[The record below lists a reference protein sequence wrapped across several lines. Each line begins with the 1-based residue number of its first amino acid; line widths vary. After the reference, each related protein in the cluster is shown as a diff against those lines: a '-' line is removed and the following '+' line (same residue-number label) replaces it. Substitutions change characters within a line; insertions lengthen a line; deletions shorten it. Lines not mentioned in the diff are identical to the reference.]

1 MSRPHINLRQL
12 INAGVHFGHTTRRW
26 NPHMAPYIFGERAG
40 VHILDLEQTVPLL
53 EQAMVA
59 VESTAAK
66 GGRILFVGTKKQAS
80 EIVSEAAKKCG
91 QYYINH
97 RWLGGTL
104 TNWKTVSN
112 SIQSLAQ
119 MEKYIQDHGTTLTKK
134 ERLDLDRKRE
144 KLERVLGGIRQ
155 MNAAPDLIIVL
166 DVNRERIAVQEA
178 NKLGIPI
185 VGILDTNADPAG
197 ITYPVPGNDD
207 ARKALRLYCDAFA
220 AAVLSGL
227 RVDVA
232 DYRSDTTEEEAPADT
247 AAA

>member
-1 MSRPHINLRQL
+1 
-12 INAGVHFGHTTRRW
+12 
-26 NPHMAPYIFGERAG
+26 
-40 VHILDLEQTVPLL
+40 
-53 EQAMVA
+53 
-59 VESTAAK
+59 
-66 GGRILFVGTKKQAS
+66 
-80 EIVSEAAKKCG
+80 
-91 QYYINH
+91 
-97 RWLGGTL
+97 LGGTL

>member
-1 MSRPHINLRQL
+1 
-12 INAGVHFGHTTRRW
+12 
-26 NPHMAPYIFGERAG
+26 MAPYIFGVRAG

-80 EIVSEAAKKCG
+80 EIVSESAKKCG

-104 TNWKTVSN
+104 TNWKTVS
-112 SIQSLAQ
+112 
-119 MEKYIQDHGTTLTKK
+119 
-134 ERLDLDRKRE
+134 RLDLDRKRE